1 MVRLLFVSAKPGL
14 QVLMSLTVIATLTY
28 WLSRNG
34 IADLWVLC
42 LVAACFLVVLV
53 GYHFFPFQGYRPY
66 AFFLLMCTNLVLIS
80 GIVYL
85 TGNRD
90 SLLLFLFFTVP
101 IFAAAYYSYPG
112 TLMISTLTAVALFVP
127 FMGGGMY
134 SLQIVSLSIYTI
146 ALLLVGFLSCYI
158 VEGEK
163 MYARDSSEYRQ
174 LLEIS
179 RDKERYITIIY
190 ELSRRFSYTLDLDT
204 VLKTTTA
211 LARKML
217 SSEGTLV
224 YLIEDG
230 EAVLKATIG
239 TLPFT
244 DIGAVEF
251 PTEGEWPRQLADGN
265 NVIAE
270 KDDLDW
276 LPLPKRESG
285 KQYSVAAVP
294 LFIGGNIAGYLMCF
308 SSATRGFREFHLDIL
323 STLASQAAVAMEK
336 ARLYTRTLSDKMKV
350 ETILSTLRDG
360 LLVTDSRGVLVQA
373 NPVAERI
380 LDFNEPVIGKG
391 LLEALDS
398 SVKDADLGK
407 YTVAEALEAA
417 LDGKTIF
424 GEMTVGGNDP
434 STVQSQFTPLKN
446 HLDVVSGVVLFLHD
460 ITELKRVDEMKSN
473 FVSNVS
479 HELRTPLTSILGFA
493 SLMLAGRA
501 GPLTFQ
507 QKEYLDVVK
516 KQAENL
522 SAMIENLL
530 DLSRIQAR
538 GIRASI
544 DEVDLYAVVRS
555 VETHYL
561 KTAEEKG
568 IRLEAKI
575 PGGTPTIAAN
585 ESRISQVISNLVGNA
600 IKFTPGRGYI
610 EISALQYESFVQVQ
624 VADNGTGIPPSAQLH
639 IFDRFY
645 QARSGDSDEQEGF
658 GLGLAICRE
667 IVEFHGG
674 RIWVESDPGRGSTFC
689 FTVPVYTDTPRS

>member
-1 MVRLLFVSAKPGL
+1 MMVYHRLVPGKWGPSKPHDDLARGEVVRLLFVSAKPGL

-42 LVAACFLVVLV
+42 LVAASFLVVLV

-434 STVQSQFTPLKN
+434 STVQSQFTPLK
-446 HLDVVSGVVLFLHD
+446 
-460 ITELKRVDEMKSN
+460 
-473 FVSNVS
+473 
-479 HELRTPLTSILGFA
+479 
-493 SLMLAGRA
+493 
-501 GPLTFQ
+501 
-507 QKEYLDVVK
+507 
-516 KQAENL
+516 
-522 SAMIENLL
+522 
-530 DLSRIQAR
+530 
-538 GIRASI
+538 
-544 DEVDLYAVVRS
+544 
-555 VETHYL
+555 
-561 KTAEEKG
+561 
-568 IRLEAKI
+568 
-575 PGGTPTIAAN
+575 
-585 ESRISQVISNLVGNA
+585 
-600 IKFTPGRGYI
+600 
-610 EISALQYESFVQVQ
+610 
-624 VADNGTGIPPSAQLH
+624 
-639 IFDRFY
+639 
-645 QARSGDSDEQEGF
+645 
-658 GLGLAICRE
+658 
-667 IVEFHGG
+667 
-674 RIWVESDPGRGSTFC
+674 
-689 FTVPVYTDTPRS
+689 